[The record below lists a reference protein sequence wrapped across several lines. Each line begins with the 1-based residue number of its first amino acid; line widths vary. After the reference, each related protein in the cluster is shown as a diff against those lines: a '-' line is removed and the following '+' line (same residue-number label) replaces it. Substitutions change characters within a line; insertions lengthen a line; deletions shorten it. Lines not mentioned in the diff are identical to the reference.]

1 MVFQVFSRKKKK
13 KKAKEFKKCKAFQGR
28 ARAALPPPPPRPRA
42 GLQAASH
49 HARDWE
55 PASDFAFCLPR
66 SLPLR
71 RRSCLGPNLASN
83 ASADETG
90 AGRSAMDEP
99 GGRSRAAAPA
109 LQARTGGV
117 FLGLMTLFTCPEK
130 PRGVT
135 WK

>member
-1 MVFQVFSRKKKK
+1 MRSFSGLL
-13 KKAKEFKKCKAFQGR
+13 C
-28 ARAALPPPPPRPRA
+28 PPRPRA

-49 HARDWE
+49 HARDRE

-71 RRSCLGPNLASN
+71 RRSCLAPNLASN

-90 AGRSAMDEP
+90 AGHPATATA
-99 GGRSRAAAPA
+99 SRADGAGRLLLCCRRGP
-109 LQARTGGV
+109 GGV
-117 FLGLMTLFTCPEK
+117 FLGLTTLFTCLEK